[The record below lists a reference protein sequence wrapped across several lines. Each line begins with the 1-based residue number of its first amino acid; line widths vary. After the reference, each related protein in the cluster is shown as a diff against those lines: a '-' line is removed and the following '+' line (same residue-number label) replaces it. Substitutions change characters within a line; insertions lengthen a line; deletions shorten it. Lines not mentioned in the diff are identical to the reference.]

1 MFVEVRIAIGEKEN
15 VLIIPRKAILY
26 KQNKSYVFVM
36 NRGQVSQRE
45 VLLGLLE
52 EDLVEVTQGLDE
64 GEVIIVVGVEGLKD
78 GQIVDVIQ

>member
-1 MFVEVRIAIGEKEN
+1 
-15 VLIIPRKAILY
+15 
-26 KQNKSYVFVM
+26 M

-78 GQIVDVIQ
+78 GQRVDVIQ